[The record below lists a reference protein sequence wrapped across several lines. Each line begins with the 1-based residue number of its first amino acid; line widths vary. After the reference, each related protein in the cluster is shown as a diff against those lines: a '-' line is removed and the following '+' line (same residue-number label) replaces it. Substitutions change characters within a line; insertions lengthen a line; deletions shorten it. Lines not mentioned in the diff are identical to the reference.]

1 MRPVFPRLPLLLLV
15 LAGCAHPRPCVII
28 GADPGVR
35 MELGSFLATHP
46 LGAAED
52 LKAVP
57 VGAIATTSYAIVQ
70 VRTRERAHLHADHD
84 LTIHVL
90 QGTGWIILLS
100 APSGSMFVGSAQ
112 PLGPG
117 DLVSI
122 PRGTIHWFVN
132 TGREPAVALA
142 CFTPPYD
149 GHDLET
155 TPNINAMDAAVMPEL
170 RSTRLAPGT
179 LELKGGRPESATF
192 YSVETRPA
200 GGP

>member
-1 MRPVFPRLPLLLLV
+1 MFPRLPLLLVLV
-15 LAGCAHPRPCVII
+15 LGGCAHPQARIII

-35 MELGSFLATHP
+35 LELESFLAAHP

-84 LTIHVL
+84 LTVHVL
-90 QGTGWIILLS
+90 RGTGWIVLLS
-100 APSGSMFVGSAQ
+100 APSGSMFSGTAH

-149 GHDLET
+149 GRDLET
-155 TPNINAMDAAVMPEL
+155 NPNINAMDAAVMLEL

-179 LELKGGRPESATF
+179 LELKGGRSESATS
-192 YSVETRPA
+192 YSVESRPA